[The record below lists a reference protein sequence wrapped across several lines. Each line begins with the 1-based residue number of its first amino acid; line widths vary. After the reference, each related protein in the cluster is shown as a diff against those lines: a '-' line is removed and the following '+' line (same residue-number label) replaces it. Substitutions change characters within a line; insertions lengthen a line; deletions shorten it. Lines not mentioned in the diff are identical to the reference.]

1 MTKSSISRNSV
12 QSVNPLKGVYR
23 KTLLYND
30 SVMLCHFILDKDSE
44 IPLHSHE
51 EHQVGYVIK
60 GQIKFIT
67 DGNEFIVVE
76 GDSYIFDSN
85 EKHGALI
92 LENAEIIDVF
102 SPPREDYK

>member
-1 MTKSSISRNSV
+1 MTKSSINRNNV
-12 QSVNPLKGVYR
+12 QSVNQLKGVYR
-23 KTLLYND
+23 KTLIHND
-30 SVMLCHFILDKDSE
+30 SVMLCHFILDKDAE
-44 IPLHSHE
+44 IPLHSHV
-51 EHQVGYVIK
+51 EHQIGYVIK

-67 DGNEFIVVE
+67 EGNEFIVVE

-102 SPPREDYK
+102 SPSREDYK